1 VSPCGFCPM
10 ILKIVRIKEGL
21 GSLIKLTI
29 FDQIRLLLL
38 LLILLIQFKGPKKRK
53 KKTKRK
59 KEKEKKNL

>member
-38 LLILLIQFKGPKKRK
+38 LLILLIQFKGPKRE

>member
-29 FDQIRLLLL
+29 FDQIRLLL
-38 LLILLIQFKGPKKRK
+38 ILLIQFKGPKKRK
-53 KKTKRK
+53 KKTKIK